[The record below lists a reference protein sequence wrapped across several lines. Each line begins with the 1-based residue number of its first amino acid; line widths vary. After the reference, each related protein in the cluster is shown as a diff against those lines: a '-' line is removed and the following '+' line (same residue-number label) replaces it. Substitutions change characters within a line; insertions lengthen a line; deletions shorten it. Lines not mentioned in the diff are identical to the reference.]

1 MTQTKIITMP
11 SAKIREV
18 ARVAMEGY
26 WLQITL
32 FMGLFYLINTCVS
45 NVLDLFFVATQ
56 SLPLENGETYVQTV
70 YYGSGIYTALV
81 SGPLTWSMSKFLL
94 DFFRYQ
100 KVEQTTLLEGFSH
113 FVKTVVLMLLMGL
126 KILLWGL
133 LFILPGIVASIRYS
147 QAFYVM
153 VDHPEYTPNQC
164 LKESCRIMN
173 GNKQK
178 YVFLYLSFIGWS
190 LLALIPTFC
199 FSTQLFNASG
209 VAFIL
214 MDLVL
219 SIPIFFVNSYL
230 NMTMTVFY
238 EMATDNLTIVMEDA
252 PAEFVPAEFVPAQDV
267 PAEPAEP
274 IEPAVPAADVPVIE
288 EPKETEEFKLPEE

>member
-113 FVKTVVLMLLMGL
+113 FAKTVVLMLLMGV

-153 VDHPEYTPNQC
+153 VDHPEYSPNQC

-178 YVFLYLSFIGWS
+178 YVYLYLSFIGWN
-190 LLALIPTFC
+190 LLALLPTFC
-199 FSTQLFNASG
+199 FSTQLFNAGG
-209 VAFIL
+209 VAFVL

-219 SIPIFFVNSYL
+219 TIPIFFLNAYL
-230 NMTMTVFY
+230 NMAMTVFY

-252 PAEFVPAEFVPAQDV
+252 PAAPAVPAV
-267 PAEPAEP
+267 PAEPS
-274 IEPAVPAADVPVIE
+274 EPAVPAAEVPAIE